1 MSTVLLATTYMPK
14 LWLKNKIQNART
26 HYVRYIYNIVN
37 YCNLFFYAAD
47 KYISLPS
54 WQTVLYLPL
63 GVLQML
69 LPPSLP
75 LQHGGDVQPLLPRQS
90 QAQRVSNCIEGK
102 AKCRLIHAAF

>member
-14 LWLKNKIQNART
+14 LWLKNKIQNTRT

-90 QAQRVSNCIEGK
+90 QAQRVINFIEGK